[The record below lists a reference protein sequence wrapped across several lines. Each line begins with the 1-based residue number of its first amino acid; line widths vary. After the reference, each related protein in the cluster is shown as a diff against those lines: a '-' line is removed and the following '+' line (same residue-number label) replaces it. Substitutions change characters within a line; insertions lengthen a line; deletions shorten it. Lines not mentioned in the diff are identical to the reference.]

1 MKENDITY
9 RIIGAIYKVYRALG
23 PGLLESIYEEALT
36 YQLVLDGLKVER
48 QVNIPIIYQ
57 GKELADKLKLD
68 ILVEDQIIVE
78 LKAVKE
84 LLDVHYKQL
93 LTYLKLT
100 NLHIGLLV
108 NFQTANIQNEI
119 HRPPC
124 LLYPLGP

>member
-1 MKENDITY
+1 MKENHITY

-119 HRPPC
+119 HRVING
-124 LLYPLGP
+124 YR

>member
-23 PGLLESIYEEALT
+23 PGLLESIYEAALT

-119 HRPPC
+119 HRVING
-124 LLYPLGP
+124 YR

>member
-119 HRPPC
+119 HRVING
-124 LLYPLGP
+124 YR

>member
-36 YQLVLDGLKVER
+36 YQLLLDGLKVER

-57 GKELADKLKLD
+57 GKELADNLKLD

-93 LTYLKLT
+93 LTYLKLA

-119 HRPPC
+119 HRVING
-124 LLYPLGP
+124 YR

>member
-68 ILVEDQIIVE
+68 ILIEDQIIVE

-93 LTYLKLT
+93 LTYLKLA

-119 HRPPC
+119 HRVING
-124 LLYPLGP
+124 YR

>member
-36 YQLVLDGLKVER
+36 YQLLLDGLKVER

-93 LTYLKLT
+93 LTYLKLA

-119 HRPPC
+119 HRVING
-124 LLYPLGP
+124 YR

>member
-68 ILVEDQIIVE
+68 ILVEDQIIIE

-93 LTYLKLT
+93 LTYLKLA

-119 HRPPC
+119 HRVING
-124 LLYPLGP
+124 YR

>member
-9 RIIGAIYKVYRALG
+9 RIIGSIYKVYRALG

-119 HRPPC
+119 HRVING
-124 LLYPLGP
+124 YR

>member
-9 RIIGAIYKVYRALG
+9 RIIGAIYRVYRALG

-93 LTYLKLT
+93 LTYLKLA

-119 HRPPC
+119 HRVING
-124 LLYPLGP
+124 YR

>member
-84 LLDVHYKQL
+84 LL
-93 LTYLKLT
+93 T
-100 NLHIGLLV
+100 
-108 NFQTANIQNEI
+108 
-119 HRPPC
+119 
-124 LLYPLGP
+124 

>member
-68 ILVEDQIIVE
+68 ILVEDEIIVE

-93 LTYLKLT
+93 LTYLKLA

-119 HRPPC
+119 HRVING
-124 LLYPLGP
+124 YR

>member
-9 RIIGAIYKVYRALG
+9 RIIGAIYKVYRSLG

-93 LTYLKLT
+93 LIYLKLA

-119 HRPPC
+119 HRVING
-124 LLYPLGP
+124 YR

>member
-93 LTYLKLT
+93 LTYLKLA

-119 HRPPC
+119 DRVING
-124 LLYPLGP
+124 YQ

>member
-1 MKENDITY
+1 MKKNDITY

-93 LTYLKLT
+93 LTYLKLA

-119 HRPPC
+119 HRVING
-124 LLYPLGP
+124 YR

>member
-93 LTYLKLT
+93 LTYLKLA

-119 HRPPC
+119 HRVING
-124 LLYPLGP
+124 YQ

>member
-36 YQLVLDGLKVER
+36 YQLALDGLKVER

-93 LTYLKLT
+93 LTYLKLA

-119 HRPPC
+119 HRVING
-124 LLYPLGP
+124 YR

>member
-57 GKELADKLKLD
+57 GKELADRLKLD

-119 HRPPC
+119 HRVING
-124 LLYPLGP
+124 YR

>member
-9 RIIGAIYKVYRALG
+9 RIIGAIYKVYRSLG

-93 LTYLKLT
+93 LTYLKLA

-119 HRPPC
+119 HRVING
-124 LLYPLGP
+124 YR

>member
-93 LTYLKLT
+93 LTYLKLA

-119 HRPPC
+119 HRVING
-124 LLYPLGP
+124 YR

>member
-1 MKENDITY
+1 M
-9 RIIGAIYKVYRALG
+9 
-23 PGLLESIYEEALT
+23 
-36 YQLVLDGLKVER
+36 LDGLKVER

-119 HRPPC
+119 HRVING
-124 LLYPLGP
+124 YR

>member
-108 NFQTANIQNEI
+108 NFQTANIQHEI
-119 HRPPC
+119 HRVING
-124 LLYPLGP
+124 YR

>member
-57 GKELADKLKLD
+57 GKELADKLMLD

-119 HRPPC
+119 HRVING
-124 LLYPLGP
+124 YR

>member
-93 LTYLKLT
+93 LTYLKLA

-108 NFQTANIQNEI
+108 NFQTANIQNET
-119 HRPPC
+119 HRVING
-124 LLYPLGP
+124 YR

>member
-68 ILVEDQIIVE
+68 ILVEEQIIVE

-119 HRPPC
+119 HRVING
-124 LLYPLGP
+124 YR

>member
-78 LKAVKE
+78 VKAVKE

-119 HRPPC
+119 HRVING
-124 LLYPLGP
+124 YR

>member
-1 MKENDITY
+1 M
-9 RIIGAIYKVYRALG
+9 
-23 PGLLESIYEEALT
+23 
-36 YQLVLDGLKVER
+36 LDGLKVER

-93 LTYLKLT
+93 LTYLKLA

-119 HRPPC
+119 HRVING
-124 LLYPLGP
+124 YR

>member
-9 RIIGAIYKVYRALG
+9 RIIGAIYKVYRSLG

-119 HRPPC
+119 HRVING
-124 LLYPLGP
+124 YR